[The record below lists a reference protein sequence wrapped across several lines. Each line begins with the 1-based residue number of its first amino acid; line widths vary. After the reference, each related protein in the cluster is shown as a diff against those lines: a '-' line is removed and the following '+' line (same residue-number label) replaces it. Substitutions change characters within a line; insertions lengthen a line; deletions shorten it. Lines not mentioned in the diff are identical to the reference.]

1 MDAPHLNT
9 YEIKVLQGNPLG
21 IDSGTRKIVVFEDNS
36 HKHTRDQDPLPSNRN
51 LRSGNRRAEGRGV
64 SLPEPHFIKI
74 HAAVAHILHLSGAAD
89 FIDLVKR
96 EFGDDFPRLLRPKDK
111 NMEDLD
117 LLAATF
123 AALDLQDHTRSM
135 EIM

>member
-1 MDAPHLNT
+1 MDKPHLNT
-9 YEIKVLQGNPLG
+9 YEIKVLRGNPPG
-21 IDSGTRKIVVFEDNS
+21 IDPDAQKIVVFEDHS
-36 HKHTRDQDPLPSNRN
+36 HKHDREPLPLDHSPG
-51 LRSGNRRAEGRGV
+51 SGNGRAERRGV
-64 SLPEPHFIKI
+64 SLPDPQFINI

-89 FIDLVKR
+89 FIDLVTR

-117 LLAATF
+117 LLAVTF

-135 EIM
+135 PIM